1 MAADRAWGV
10 YPIVNRTVSVL
21 KNSTTGPSERLLGM
35 EASSHGLIARLTPM
49 QSRHRSPQTV
59 LYVEDSED
67 DFLLFKLA
75 SRKCGTPFSLQ
86 HVADGEQAVAYL
98 SREGAYADGEEYP
111 FPDLVLLDLKMPR
124 LDGFEVL
131 EWIRSNSATRTL
143 PVVVLAGSS
152 FRADIRR
159 ALELGANS
167 YAAKPAKFE
176 ELQVLIDQIAE
187 VWLAREKVPG

>member
-1 MAADRAWGV
+1 
-10 YPIVNRTVSVL
+10 
-21 KNSTTGPSERLLGM
+21 M
-35 EASSHGLIARLTPM
+35 ELPKRRHSSHNAA
-49 QSRHRSPQTV
+49 QTV
-59 LYVEDSED
+59 LYVEDSAAD
-67 DFLLFKLA
+67 YDLLKLA

-86 HVADGEQAVAYL
+86 HAGDGEQAISYL
-98 SREGAYADGEEYP
+98 SGAGTFADREEHP
-111 FPDLVLLDLKMPR
+111 FPDMVLLDLKMPR

-131 EWIRSNSATRTL
+131 EWIRGNPATKSL

-176 ELQVLIDQIAE
+176 ELQVLIDQIAD
-187 VWLAREKVPG
+187 VWLARERIPG

>member
-1 MAADRAWGV
+1 LAQDAFRSESQ
-10 YPIVNRTVSVL
+10 PIC
-21 KNSTTGPSERLLGM
+21 TTTERLTIM
-35 EASSHGLIARLTPM
+35 HSS
-49 QSRHRSPQTV
+49 HRSPQTV
-59 LYVEDSED
+59 LYVEDSTD
-67 DFLLFKLA
+67 DFVLFRLA

-86 HVADGEQAVAYL
+86 RAADGEQAIAYL
-98 SREGAYADGEEYP
+98 SGTGDYADREEHP

-131 EWIRSNSATRTL
+131 EWIQANPATKSL

-176 ELQVLIDQIAE
+176 ELQVLIDQIAD
-187 VWLAREKVPG
+187 VWLAREEVPG

>member
-1 MAADRAWGV
+1 MLRPLAR
-10 YPIVNRTVSVL
+10 NER
-21 KNSTTGPSERLLGM
+21 GPTCALT
-35 EASSHGLIARLTPM
+35 ARLTTM
-49 QSRHRSPQTV
+49 QNSHRSPQTV
-59 LYVEDSED
+59 LYVEDNAD

-86 HVADGEQAVAYL
+86 HAADGEQAVAYL
-98 SREGAYADGEEYP
+98 SGAEDYADREEHP

-131 EWIRSNSATRTL
+131 QWIRTNPVTKTL

-152 FRADIRR
+152 FRADVRR

-167 YAAKPAKFE
+167 YAVKPSDFE
-176 ELQVLIDQIAE
+176 ALQVLIDQIAD
-187 VWLAREKVPG
+187 VWLARETVSG

>member
-1 MAADRAWGV
+1 MGCSPHSRAQGDCVKQEELGLCWPPAAGRWGL
-10 YPIVNRTVSVL
+10 IFA
-21 KNSTTGPSERLLGM
+21 TTARLM
-35 EASSHGLIARLTPM
+35 TMNSSHNTP
-49 QSRHRSPQTV
+49 QIV
-59 LYVEDSED
+59 LYVEDNPD
-67 DFLLFKLA
+67 DFELFRLA

-86 HVADGEQAVAYL
+86 HTADGEQAIAYL
-98 SREGAYADGEEYP
+98 KGATAFADRDEFP
-111 FPDLVLLDLKMPR
+111 FPDLVLLDLKLPR

-131 EWIRSNSATRTL
+131 QWIRSNPSTKSL

-167 YAAKPAKFE
+167 YAAKPGKFE
-176 ELQVLIDQIAE
+176 ELQVLIDQIAD

>member
-1 MAADRAWGV
+1 MD
-10 YPIVNRTVSVL
+10 
-21 KNSTTGPSERLLGM
+21 
-35 EASSHGLIARLTPM
+35 SSHNA
-49 QSRHRSPQTV
+49 PQAV
-59 LYVEDSED
+59 LYVEDSAD

-75 SRKCGTPFSLQ
+75 SRKCGTPFTLR
-86 HVADGEQAVAYL
+86 HAADGEQAIAYL
-98 SREGAYADGEEYP
+98 GGAGAYADREEFPYP
-111 FPDLVLLDLKMPR
+111 NLVLLDLKMPR

-131 EWIRSNSATRTL
+131 RWIRTNPGTKTL

-176 ELQVLIDQIAE
+176 ELQVLIDQIAD
-187 VWLAREKVPG
+187 VWLAKEKVAV